1 MTFAEARKYL
11 LEQAKSAGLDA
22 EILATESRTLSLES
36 FEQKLAQITQ
46 ATQGGIGVR
55 VVKGGKT
62 GYASTEE
69 RSKEA
74 LGWVLKEAAENAELQ
89 SDTGGFLPAGQA
101 LGHKDLISEGLSA
114 PIEEK
119 AAAALE
125 LEGGLR
131 QDERTDQ
138 VPLTRYTE
146 SESEVSLSSTQGA
159 EGGYRNGYAF
169 LLSSLIMRQG
179 ESLKQVYDFNFEKEF
194 HALEPGKTAL
204 KMIDKTSRMLGA
216 KPLKTGR
223 YRVYFE
229 PSAFTQ
235 LMGLFVFMLSGK
247 TVLEGKSR
255 FADKLGQRVASEL
268 FTLTDDPLLPD
279 GKGNRPFDSE
289 GTPAQTLQLIENGV
303 LKSFFHNSATA
314 KALGQDNT
322 GHASR
327 SYKSTLGIGPSN
339 LFVEP
344 GEGVTLEKGVIITDM
359 MGVHAG
365 ANPISGD
372 FSLQAFGLNVEG
384 GEVTHP
390 VENFA
395 LSGNLSELL
404 MNITAVGSEL
414 EWFPAGGI
422 LGAPMVEVAE
432 LSFAGE

>member
-1 MTFAEARKYL
+1 MTFSEARKYL
-11 LEQAKSAGLDA
+11 LEQAKSTGLDA
-22 EILATESRTLSLES
+22 EILATESRNLSLES

-55 VVKGGKT
+55 VVKNGKT

-69 RSKEA
+69 RSQVA
-74 LGWVLKEAAENAELQ
+74 LDWVLQEAAENAELQ
-89 SDTGGFLPAGQA
+89 SDEGGFLPEGQV
-101 LGHKDLISEGLSA
+101 LGHKDLIGEGLSA

-119 AAAALE
+119 AAAAHE
-125 LEGGLR
+125 LEAGLR

-138 VPLTRYTE
+138 VPLTRYSE

-159 EGGYRNGYAF
+159 DGGYRNGYAF
-169 LLSSLIMRQG
+169 LLSSLIMRQDD
-179 ESLKQVYDFNFEKEF
+179 SLKQVYDFNLEKEF

-204 KMIDKTSRMLGA
+204 DMIDKTARMLGA

-223 YRVYFE
+223 YRSYFE
-229 PSAFTQ
+229 PKAFAQ

-255 FADKLGQRVASEL
+255 FADKIGEKVASEL
-268 FTLTDDPLLPD
+268 FTLVDDPLLPG

-289 GTPAQTLQLIENGV
+289 GTPAQTLRLIENGV
-303 LKSFFHNSATA
+303 LKRFMHNSATA
-314 KALGQDNT
+314 QALGHNNT
-322 GHASR
+322 GHAQR
-327 SYKSTLGIGPSN
+327 SYKSTLGVGPSN

-344 GEGVTLEKGVIITDM
+344 GSGVTLEQGVVITDL

-384 GEVTHP
+384 GEVKHP
-390 VENFA
+390 IENFA
-395 LSGNLSELL
+395 VSGNLLELL
-404 MNITAVGSEL
+404 MNITGIGGEL
-414 EWFPAGGI
+414 EWFPYSGI

>member
-1 MTFAEARKYL
+1 MTFAEARRYL
-11 LEQAKSAGLDA
+11 LEQAKAANLDA
-22 EILATESRTLSLES
+22 EILATESRELSLES
-36 FEQKLAQITQ
+36 FEGDLAQITQ
-46 ATQGGIGVR
+46 ATQAGIGVR

-69 RSKEA
+69 RSNEA
-74 LGWVLKEAAENAELQ
+74 LDWVLQEATENADLQ

-119 AAAALE
+119 AQAALD
-125 LEGGLR
+125 LEAGLR

-138 VPLTRYTE
+138 VPLARYTE
-146 SESEVSLSSTQGA
+146 RESEVSLSSTKGA
-159 EGGYRNGYAF
+159 DGGYRNGYTF
-169 LLSSLIMRQG
+169 LLGSLIMRQG
-179 ESLKQVYDFNFEKEF
+179 DSLKQTYDFSFEKEF

-204 KMIDKTSRMLGA
+204 EMIRKTSRLLGA
-216 KPLKTGR
+216 EPLKTGR
-223 YRVYFE
+223 YRAYIE
-229 PSAFTQ
+229 PQAFAQ

-247 TVLEGKSR
+247 TVMEGKSR
-255 FADKLGQRVASEL
+255 FGDKLGQQVASDL
-268 FTLTDDPLLPD
+268 FTLIDDPLLPG

-289 GTPAQTLQLIENGV
+289 GTPAQTLHLIDDGRLN
-303 LKSFFHNSATA
+303 SFMHNSATA
-314 KALGQDNT
+314 RALGQENT

-327 SYKSTLGIGPSN
+327 SYKGTLGVGPSN
-339 LFVEP
+339 LFVKP
-344 GEGVTLEKGVIITDM
+344 GAGVSFEKGVIITDV

-395 LSGNLSELL
+395 VSGNLLELL
-404 MNITAVGSEL
+404 TDITGVGDEL
-414 EWFPAGGI
+414 EWYPQDGMI
-422 LGAPMVEVAE
+422 GAPMIEVAE
-432 LSFAGE
+432 LSFAGV